1 MWRIRVADLRD
12 SWPAWGGVSLAF
24 VTANYAFATLA
35 LIINSGF
42 VAVASGGVTLEKS
55 AGFTVGPLT
64 IVIMMCFVASTVIG
78 AATALVITAR
88 RSALARLA
96 LAGATPAQ
104 VRGVLMTQLTAVSL
118 ASAAAADV
126 LALVTLTSITDY
138 IVFARAGQG
147 DAVVPPIHDVAP
159 LLLANAGCLLV
170 ALFGGARQLRRAS
183 EIPPVA
189 ALREAQLASP
199 EGAMTRGRWVG
210 VAALAGLVAAF
221 VVAVPV
227 LVARRDKETFS
238 NLLVLDWMLLFV
250 SGALLAALAPVLVG
264 GLTRWWT
271 GLIPWRAPSW
281 RLARATVG
289 AKADRLVRSVTPVMF
304 TIGITLGDQ
313 AMGASL
319 LATLD
324 RSGLDIPLSNTGW
337 ESFLMI
343 FGLPFLVALAGSVG
357 VLVMMSKQR
366 DAELALAGIVGA
378 TPGQR
383 LILPALEA
391 VIITGTAALL
401 ALGMVVPTLAYQA
414 YAFTAL
420 GLAFAPAVP
429 WGPALVALAA
439 GVLVTAAATVLPTL
453 PALRQ
458 SEPRVIARLVAQ

>member
-1 MWRIRVADLRD
+1 MWRIRIADLRD

-42 VAVASGGVTLEKS
+42 VAVASGAIVLEQT
-55 AGFTVGPLT
+55 AGFTVGPLI
-64 IVIMMCFVASTVIG
+64 IVVMMCFVASTVIG

-96 LAGATPAQ
+96 LAGATPGQ
-104 VRGVLMTQLTAVSL
+104 VRGVLMTQLTGVSL
-118 ASAAAADV
+118 ASAVAADV
-126 LALVTLTSITDY
+126 LALASLGSIADY
-138 IVFARAGQG
+138 ITFARAGQG
-147 DAVVPPIHDVAP
+147 DGVVQPIHGVAP
-159 LLLANAGCLLV
+159 LLVANAACLMV
-170 ALFGGARQLRRAS
+170 ALIGGARQLRRAS

-189 ALREAQLASP
+189 ALREAQLASAR
-199 EGAMTRGRWVG
+199 GVMTRGRWVG
-210 VAALAGLVAAF
+210 VAALASLVAVF
-221 VVAVPV
+221 VAAVPV
-227 LVARRDKETFS
+227 LVANRNKETFS
-238 NLLVLDWMLLFV
+238 NVLVLDWILLFV
-250 SGALLAALAPVLVG
+250 SGALLSTLAPVLVG

-271 GLIPWRAPSW
+271 GLIPVRAPSW
-281 RLARATVG
+281 QLARATVG

-304 TIGITLGDQ
+304 TVGITLGDQ
-313 AMGASL
+313 AIGASL

-324 RSGLDIPLSNTGW
+324 RSGINIPLSNTGW
-337 ESFLMI
+337 ETFLMI

-366 DAELALAGIVGA
+366 DAELALAGILGA

-383 LILPALEA
+383 LVLPALEA
-391 VIITGTAALL
+391 VIITGTGALL
-401 ALGMVVPTLAYQA
+401 ALGMVVPTLAYEA
-414 YAFTAL
+414 YAFTAV
-420 GLAFAPAVP
+420 GLTFALAVP

-439 GVLVTAAATVLPTL
+439 AVLVTAAATVLPTL